1 MNRTLG
7 AILLVIGTCVGAGIL
22 ALPII
27 SSFSGF
33 WPAVLT
39 LSSCWFFLYL
49 SALFLLEVNL
59 ASPDHSNLISMAGK
73 TLGIVG
79 QVASWILTTLLLY
92 SLLTAYI
99 AGSSTFF
106 TPWLPRFAAPLP
118 VLLLFGVFV
127 YLGTAQSDRLNR
139 GLVLLKATAFLF
151 LIALLPRYIQPA
163 LLTHVDTKAVAY
175 AFPVTITAFGFHTII
190 PVITPYLNHDRK
202 KLRFVLFVGSIIPLS
217 LYLLWDFLVMGSVP
231 LPALIAAFKD
241 GDTAATPLV
250 AMVQTEWLSFIAGA
264 FPFISILSSFLG
276 VALSLS
282 NFLTDGLRLRRYSYW
297 KEMAALL
304 TFIPPFA
311 FFLINPHLFISAL
324 SYAGMFVALLLG
336 AMPALMAWNLPHLHR
351 FRPAMVAVI
360 LFSCGIVVLDIL
372 QESGF
377 LEPLIRPYVQT
388 SLSL

>member
-33 WPAVLT
+33 MPAILT
-39 LSSCWFFLYL
+39 LTTCWFFLFL

-73 TLGIVG
+73 TLGVVG
-79 QVASWILTTLLLY
+79 QVASWILTSLLLY

-106 TPWLPRFAAPLP
+106 TPWLPNWAAPLP
-118 VLLLFGVFV
+118 ILVLFGIFV

-139 GLVLLKATAFLF
+139 GLISLKALAFLF
-151 LIALLPRYIQPA
+151 LIILLPRYIQPA
-163 LLTHVDTKAVAY
+163 LLSHTDVSGIAY
-175 AFPVTITAFGFHTII
+175 ALPVTITAFGFHTII
-190 PVITPYLNHDRK
+190 PVLTPYLNHNRK
-202 KLRFVLFVGSIIPLS
+202 KLRFVLFVGSIIPLGI
-217 LYLLWDFLVMGSVP
+217 YLLWDFLVMGSVQ

-250 AMVQTEWLSFIAGA
+250 AMVQTDWLSFVAGT

-282 NFLTDGLRLRRYSYW
+282 DFLTDGLRLRRYSYW
-297 KEMAALL
+297 KEIAAVL
-304 TFIPPFA
+304 TFIPPFV

-336 AMPALMAWNLPHLHR
+336 AMPAMMAWNLPHLHR
-351 FRPAMVAVI
+351 WRPAMVAVI
-360 LFSCGIVVLDIL
+360 LFSLGIVVLDIL
-372 QESGF
+372 QETGY
-377 LEPLIRPYVQT
+377 LEFIIQPYLDTVM
-388 SLSL
+388 S